1 MYLSAFAFLFLAIMA
16 TNVSSAAP
24 STGNISV
31 AFIMVGFDDQDF
43 QDEYD
48 KDEMSFVKAIEKTW
62 QYLSTP
68 QKYVLFMRTV
78 LGLTFSSIAKTEG
91 YSTQNAHKLFER
103 ACKVIRENM

>member
-1 MYLSAFAFLFLAIMA
+1 MDKIYEFEEAEELARKAKNRLIVTKVAVEYL
-16 TNVSSAAP
+16 
-24 STGNISV
+24 
-31 AFIMVGFDDQDF
+31 FIK
-43 QDEYD
+43 DEYD

-78 LGLTFSSIAKTEG
+78 QGLTFSSIAKTEG